1 MSNRLYSKNL
11 FVKSGL
17 ITGTQWDMIMKFLSN
32 KTDYSDMKS
41 TSWEN
46 YYNVSLGG
54 TEKLKKSLYDIA
66 GNLWELT
73 QETSY
78 KVNLNYKK
86 KNNNTYVVRG
96 GSFSDTVNSACYR
109 GYCYAPETFFA
120 YGFRPVLYIK

>member
-1 MSNRLYSKNL
+1 MSNRLYSKNS

-41 TSWEN
+41 TSWGN

-66 GNLWELT
+66 GNLWEWT
-73 QETSY
+73 QEISY
-78 KVNLNYKK
+78 LANLRYNTI
-86 KNNNTYVVRG
+86 NNTYNLRG
-96 GSFSDTVNSACYR
+96 R
-109 GYCYAPETFFA
+109 FFQPCI
-120 YGFRPVLYIK
+120 REQTSLLPWLQLCS